1 MTKQRWICSSILGL
15 ALALTPPA
23 VVADA
28 VAFKEVKLYSRSSP
42 NSKPTKREGV
52 LNLDKVGKVLVFVA
66 ENRVLL
72 TIPYP
77 WVKNLNYE
85 PKNDHLL
92 TIQYQDDKDQ
102 GQFAQFELGGGN
114 RDQIL
119 ASIEA
124 DTAVKVSR
132 VSN

>member
-1 MTKQRWICSSILGL
+1 MTKQCWICSIVLSLVF
-15 ALALTPPA
+15 ALAPPA

-28 VAFKEVKLYSRSSP
+28 LAFKEVKLYSRSSP
-42 NSKPTKREGV
+42 NSKPSKREGF
-52 LNLDKVGKVLVFVA
+52 LNLDKVGKALVFVA

-72 TIPYP
+72 TIPFP

-92 TIQYQDDKDQ
+92 TVQYQDDKDQ